1 MAKQKIYEVTKTI
14 YGIARTRTYSLKGT
28 LEELIEATRYTFE
41 VGQSYNRK
49 INLAPKTIKGF
60 VSNYEEALEEKQGC
74 PVEVTYVEIAA

>member
-14 YGIARTRTYSLKGT
+14 YGMARTRTYTLKGT

-60 VSNYEEALEEKQGC
+60 ISNYEKALEEKQDC

>member
-1 MAKQKIYEVTKTI
+1 MAKEKIYEVTKTI

-60 VSNYEEALEEKQGC
+60 VSNYEKALEEKQGC

>member
-1 MAKQKIYEVTKTI
+1 M
-14 YGIARTRTYSLKGT
+14 ARTRTYILESTLK
-28 LEELIEATRYTFE
+28 ELIEATRYTFE

-60 VSNYEEALEEKQGC
+60 ISNYEKALEEKQDC